1 LFAQCDATL
10 QSVVQSNIGA
20 DAITLD
26 KVTPENIGALIAYY
40 ELLTSL
46 VGVMFKVNTY
56 NQPGVELG
64 KQILYKNLS
73 N

>member
-1 LFAQCDATL
+1 M
-10 QSVVQSNIGA
+10 QSVIESGVGA
-20 DAITLD
+20 DAIAMD
-26 KVTPENIGALIAYY
+26 KISAENIGAIMAYY

-46 VGVMFKVNTY
+46 VGSMFKVNTY

>member
-1 LFAQCDATL
+1 M
-10 QSVVQSNIGA
+10 QSVVESGIAA
-20 DAITLD
+20 DTITMD
-26 KVTPENIGALIAYY
+26 RVSPENIGSIMAYY
-40 ELLTSL
+40 EILTSL
-46 VGVMFKVNTY
+46 IGSMFGVNTY